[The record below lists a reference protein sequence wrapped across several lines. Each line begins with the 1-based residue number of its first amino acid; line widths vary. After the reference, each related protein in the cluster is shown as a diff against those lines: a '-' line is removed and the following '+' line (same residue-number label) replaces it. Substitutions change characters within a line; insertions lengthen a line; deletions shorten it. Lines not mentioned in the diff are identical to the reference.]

1 MRVPISSWAIR
12 NPIPVVLLFVALT
25 IVGLIAYA
33 NTPIKQF
40 PNVTF
45 PIVTVTVT
53 QSGAAPSEMETQ
65 ITRPIEDA
73 IAGVA
78 DVRHISSQVVE
89 GASTTTIEFELS
101 TNLQKA
107 TDDTR
112 TAVERTRVNL
122 PPSIDPPTVQQIDI
136 SDAPIL
142 TYAVSAPSMSGAELS
157 WFVDNTISRAIQ
169 AEKGVAQV
177 ARVGGVERE
186 INVTLDPDRMRARGV
201 TAPQIN
207 DALRTFNTDETGGRA
222 NIGGSEQTVRV
233 LGQADKVAGLRDVTI
248 PTAAGS
254 VKLSDVAEVGDG
266 ESEQRGFA
274 RLNGRPAVAF
284 QVNKTRDSSEV
295 TVEAEVVRAIATLG
309 KAYPNVTFTQV
320 VSTVKETRE
329 SYDAT
334 VHVLTEGMLLAALVV
349 FLFLRDWRAT
359 TIAALA
365 MPLSLLPAIG
375 VIWLLGFS
383 FNFITLLA
391 LTLVIGILIDD
402 AIVEIE
408 NIQKRVQAGAT
419 PYRAALVGAD
429 AIGLAVVATTATIVV
444 VFMPVSFIAGI
455 SGQFFKEFGVTVAVA
470 VLFSLLVARLLTPL
484 MAAYFL
490 KANVHPHPPTPLRP
504 GYKRVLDWALDHKWL
519 SALGGAL
526 VFVFSLFVAAQLP
539 TGLTPA
545 SDPGYVYLS
554 IQGPPGAARQDMERV
569 SGQLTRILMAQPD
582 VERVFVQVGVASGGG
597 FGGGGSADL
606 RNGTV
611 TIVLKDKR
619 KLDTEAFKASIR
631 PLIRAIPDMRITTAA
646 GGFGSTDIEEILAS
660 QDAAALDKAQLDLE
674 RQMRTLPT
682 LTDIRPSP
690 PPPGPELVIR
700 PKPVEAARLGVNSQ
714 ALSQVLRIATIG
726 DIDANVAKFSE
737 GERRIPIRVRLAES
751 ARSDLSTIAALQV
764 PLAGGKTTPLDSVA
778 DLSFQAGPGRI
789 VRYDRER
796 RVSVMTSLNGI
807 SLGNALNAIKK
818 LPAMQHLP
826 PGVHLAEQ
834 GDAQTMT
841 ELFGGILGA
850 MAAGIAM
857 IYAVLVLL
865 FGSFFKPTTILS
877 ALPLSFAGAFVA
889 LLLVRMEIDLPVLIG
904 LLMLLGLAAK
914 NSILLVEF
922 AIEAERGGM
931 TRREALYEACRER
944 ARPIIMTTVAMM
956 AGMLPTA
963 LGLGQGSSFRQPM
976 AVAVIGG
983 LTSSTV
989 LSLVL
994 VPVVYE
1000 FIDLFEIWVKPKF
1013 GKLVTPKRPG
1023 DDRPLEAEEARM
1035 VTEDP
1040 HSAAAE

>member
-1 MRVPISSWAIR
+1 MRVPISSWAIK
-12 NPIPVVLLFVALT
+12 NPIPVVLLFMALT
-25 IVGLIAYA
+25 LVGLIAYA
-33 NTPIKQF
+33 SMPIKQF
-40 PNVTF
+40 PNITF
-45 PIVTVTVT
+45 PIVTVSVS

-65 ITRPIEDA
+65 ITRPIEDV

-78 DVRHISSQVVE
+78 DVRHISSQVVQ
-89 GASTTTIEFELS
+89 GSSTTTIEFELS
-101 TNLQKA
+101 ANLQKA
-107 TDDTR
+107 TDDVR
-112 TAVERTRVNL
+112 TAVERTRVLL

-136 SDAPIL
+136 GDAPIL
-142 TYAVSAPSMSGAELS
+142 TYAVSAASMSGADLS
-157 WFVDNTISRAIQ
+157 WFVDNTVARAIQ

-177 ARVGGVERE
+177 ARVGGVSRE

-207 DALRTFNTDETGGRA
+207 DALRAYNTDETGGRA

-233 LGQADKVAGLRDVTI
+233 LGQAQQVAGLRDVTI
-248 PTAAGS
+248 PTVVGY
-254 VKLSDVAEVGDG
+254 VRLGDVADIGDG

-284 QVNKTRDSSEV
+284 QVNKTRLSSEV
-295 TVEAEVVRAIATLG
+295 SAEAAVKKAVARLAA
-309 KAYPNVTFTQV
+309 AYPNVAFTEV
-320 VSTVKETRE
+320 VSTVQSTRE
-329 SYDAT
+329 TYDAT
-334 VHVLTEGMLLAALVV
+334 VHVLLEGMVLAALVV

-365 MPLSLLPAIG
+365 MPLSLLPAIA

-408 NIQKRVQAGAT
+408 NIQKRVQAGAS
-419 PYRAALVGAD
+419 PYRASLVGAD

-455 SGQFFKEFGVTVAVA
+455 SGQFFKEFGITVAVA
-470 VLFSLLVARLLTPL
+470 VLFSLAVARLLTPV

-490 KANVHPHPPTPLRP
+490 KASPHPHAPQPLRP
-504 GYKRVLDWALDHKWL
+504 FYQRILDWALDHKWL
-519 SALGGAL
+519 SALFGAV
-526 VFVFSLFVAAQLP
+526 VFFASLFLATLLP
-539 TGLTPA
+539 TGLTPVA
-545 SDPGYVYLS
+545 DPGYVYLS
-554 IQGPPGAARQDMERV
+554 MEGPPGASRADMARGADQI
-569 SGQLTRILMAQPD
+569 TRMLLRQPD
-582 VERVFVQVGVASGGG
+582 VERVFAQIGVSSGGG
-597 FGGGGSADL
+597 FGGGGGSDL

-611 TIVLKDKR
+611 TVVLKDKR
-619 KLDTEAFKASIR
+619 HLDTEGFKNSIR
-631 PLIRAIPDMRITTAA
+631 AEIRAIPDMRVSTAA
-646 GGFGSTDIEEILAS
+646 GGFGSTDTEIVLAS
-660 QDAAALDKAQLDLE
+660 QDSAALDRAQLELE
-674 RQMRTLPT
+674 RQMRTLPHMSNV
-682 LTDIRPSP
+682 RPSP

-700 PKPVEAARLGVNSQ
+700 PKPAEAARLGVSSN
-714 ALSQVLRIATIG
+714 ALAQVLRVATIG

-751 ARSDLSTIAALQV
+751 ARADLDTLGALQV
-764 PLAGGKTTPLDSVA
+764 PLTGGRAAPLNSVA

-796 RVSVMTSLNGI
+796 RVSVLASLDGL
-807 SLGNALNAIKK
+807 SLGNALKQINNLPVMKQ
-818 LPAMQHLP
+818 LPA
-826 PGVHLAEQ
+826 GVHLARQ

-850 MAAGIAM
+850 MGAGILM

-865 FGSFFKPTTILS
+865 FGSFFKPATILS
-877 ALPLSFAGAFVA
+877 ALPLSLMGAFLA
-889 LLLVRMEIDLPVLIG
+889 LLVTGTELDLPVLIG
-904 LLMLLGLAAK
+904 MLMLLGLAAK

-922 AIEAERGGM
+922 AIEAERRGM
-931 TRREALYEACRER
+931 SRRDALYEACRER

-983 LTSSTV
+983 LISSTA

-1000 FIDLFEIWVKPKF
+1000 FIDLFEIWVTPRL
-1013 GKLVTPKRPG
+1013 GKLATPKQPG
-1023 DDRPLEAEEARM
+1023 DDRPIEEEETHMTIEER
-1035 VTEDP
+1035 P
-1040 HSAAAE
+1040 SRAAE